1 MLFSYGCYDAGPR
14 KNDRLIWTYNVE
26 KREWTSQT
34 PDFGES
40 KIKLNF
46 SAQIA
51 CAPPLKQVYLIGGSK
66 DKNFN

>member
-1 MLFSYGCYDAGPR
+1 MAVMMQALGRMIDSFG
-14 KNDRLIWTYNVE
+14 LNVE